1 MDITSAAHG
10 QVLTFA
16 VRGRMDTLTAPQLE
30 TFLNGQIAE
39 GQQRLV
45 ADLSAL
51 DFTSSA
57 GLRVLLGAL
66 KSARRHGGDLRLAAV
81 PAGVGKV
88 LEISG
93 FTGILKSYASVDA
106 AVASFGAPAA

>member
-1 MDITSAAHG
+1 MEITSDSHG
-10 QVLTFA
+10 QVLAFA

-30 TFLNGQIAE
+30 SFLNGQIAG
-39 GQQRLV
+39 GQHRLV

-66 KSARRHGGDLRLAAV
+66 KRARQNGGDLRLAAV
-81 PAGVGKV
+81 PPGVGKV

-93 FTGILKSYASVDA
+93 FTGILKSYPNVDA
-106 AVASFGAPAA
+106 AVASFEAPA